1 MSINKE
7 KPMVF
12 PSVLGNMCGTAKWSI
27 ISKNYVSQGS
37 SKLVFQTVG
46 ISLCATF
53 SMSLFLVLSKIRLI
67 LKIIFFE

>member
-1 MSINKE
+1 
-7 KPMVF
+7 MVF

-53 SMSLFLVLSKIRLI
+53 SMSLFLVLSKIS
-67 LKIIFFE
+67 